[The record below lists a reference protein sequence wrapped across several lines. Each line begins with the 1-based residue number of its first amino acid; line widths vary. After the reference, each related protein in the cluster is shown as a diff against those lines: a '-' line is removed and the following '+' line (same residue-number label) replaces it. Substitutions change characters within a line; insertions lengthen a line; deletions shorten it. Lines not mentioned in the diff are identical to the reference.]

1 MNKKA
6 FYTIALFIITLASC
20 CKVDVIEVPGM
31 EEEQVA
37 ANLATRVED
46 GSEYAFVRI
55 GMYENVDNHDVIIT
69 NINIKSSNPEV
80 EIPMFGSNF
89 TSVAAL
95 SSEAG
100 NPTFDIA
107 EGDYHSIIPS
117 GRGTDIIISFSALVK
132 CSEGYYEIE
141 VDDAEYTIKSSRTR
155 WESNYSYSYE
165 ICVDAEM
172 LGLTQV
178 TFDPS
183 VEEYEGESS
192 SN

>member
-69 NINIKSSNPEV
+69 NINIILYFFTYFTRIIF
-80 EIPMFGSNF
+80 IPF
-89 TSVAAL
+89 TFRRRNL
-95 SSEAG
+95 
-100 NPTFDIA
+100 FF
-107 EGDYHSIIPS
+107 Y
-117 GRGTDIIISFSALVK
+117 F
-132 CSEGYYEIE
+132 
-141 VDDAEYTIKSSRTR
+141 
-155 WESNYSYSYE
+155 
-165 ICVDAEM
+165 
-172 LGLTQV
+172 
-178 TFDPS
+178 
-183 VEEYEGESS
+183 
-192 SN
+192 

>member
-69 NINIKSSNPEV
+69 NISIKSSNPEV

-89 TSVAAL
+89 
-95 SSEAG
+95 
-100 NPTFDIA
+100 DMA

-117 GRGTDIIISFSALVK
+117 GKGTDIIISFSALVK

-178 TFDPS
+178 TFDFVPKFYCIIS
-183 VEEYEGESS
+183 VFHYFCSKWNDYER
-192 SN
+192 